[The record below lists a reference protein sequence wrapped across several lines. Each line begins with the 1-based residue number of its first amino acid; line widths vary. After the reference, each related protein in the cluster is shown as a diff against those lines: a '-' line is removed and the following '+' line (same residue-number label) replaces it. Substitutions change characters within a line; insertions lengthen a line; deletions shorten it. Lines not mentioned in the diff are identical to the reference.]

1 MAQIN
6 IRMDDS
12 LKENME
18 VLCDELGMS
27 MTTAFTVFARKMVR
41 ERRIPFDV
49 SVDAFYSEANMLA
62 LSESLRQLD
71 SGKTIEKTMAEL
83 EAMADE

>member
-6 IRMDDS
+6 IRIDDS

-18 VLCDELGMS
+18 ILCDELGMS

-49 SVDAFYSEANMLA
+49 SVDTFYSEANMLA

-71 SGKTIEKTMAEL
+71 SGKTVEKTMSEL